1 MDGARGELFARPALA
16 DISSE
21 ATEGAT
27 CSIST
32 RTFCMSSK
40 ILVVEDQ
47 ANERQGSADL
57 LPDSGLVQS
66 GRLKR

>member
-1 MDGARGELFARPALA
+1 
-16 DISSE
+16 
-21 ATEGAT
+21 
-27 CSIST
+27 
-32 RTFCMSSK
+32 MSSK
-40 ILVVEDQ
+40 ILVVEDE